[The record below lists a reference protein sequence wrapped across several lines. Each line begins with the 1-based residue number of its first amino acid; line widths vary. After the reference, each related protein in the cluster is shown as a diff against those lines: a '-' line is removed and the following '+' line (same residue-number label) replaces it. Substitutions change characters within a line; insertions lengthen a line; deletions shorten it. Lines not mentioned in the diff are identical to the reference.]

1 MMATRGSGSCGRAC
15 RRRSAS
21 IPGRV
26 PPQGSDGDARYLR
39 LAAQPIVVR
48 RDVLRRVHGAARHS
62 DRRLLAATDRRRLVG
77 GAGPDRLGADSL
89 SDCRD
94 RRDPAV
100 GLADPRFFDPLL
112 FTASAAGFTA
122 ASLRCG
128 LAWNIES
135 MIVFRALQGLL
146 GASMI
151 PIVFTSSFYYFEGP
165 RRVYS
170 AAVIGTIASVAPTLG
185 PVIGGWITDTLN
197 WHWLF
202 YVNLL
207 PGVAITI
214 LGALLVRIDE
224 PDLKLLKG
232 ADYPGIALMAIAL
245 GTLEYVLEEGSR
257 WNWFDDATIRG
268 CSWVVAIAGILFVI
282 RSLTFARPLVDLRA
296 LGNRNFALGC

>member
-1 MMATRGSGSCGRAC
+1 MPATSVWLRSLLPFVVMCFGGFMALLDIQIV
-15 RRRSAS
+15 AS
-21 IPGRV
+21 SLQQIG
-26 PPQGSDGDARYLR
+26 GGLS
-39 LAAQPIVVR
+39 AAQDQIAWVQTAYLIAEIVVIP
-48 RDVLRRVHGAARHS
+48 LSGWLSRVFSTRW
-62 DRRLLAATDRRRLVG
+62 
-77 GAGPDRLGADSL
+77 
-89 SDCRD
+89 
-94 RRDPAV
+94 
-100 GLADPRFFDPLL
+100 L

-122 ASLRCG
+122 ASLLCG

-185 PVIGGWITDTLN
+185 PVIGGWITDT
-197 WHWLF
+197 WKWQWLF

-224 PDLKLLKG
+224 PRVVMDDGSQQDFSKNDVMLLPPG
-232 ADYPGIALMAIAL
+232 HDAWSVGNEPCVFVEFSRGNDYYDGDH
-245 GTLEYVLEEGSR
+245 SH
-257 WNWFDDATIRG
+257 
-268 CSWVVAIAGILFVI
+268 
-282 RSLTFARPLVDLRA
+282 
-296 LGNRNFALGC
+296 